1 MSDDANIVAGPSRL
15 ATNLTWVLKL
25 ALAAAFGMA
34 AVAKLMSWPDMVEH
48 FNVIGLGPYFIYIT
62 GGIELTSVVL
72 LLVPPTAFLGALGLV
87 GISLGAFVAQ
97 IGPLHGDVIH
107 VYVLGGLA
115 LIAAWVTTP
124 QFLR

>member
-1 MSDDANIVAGPSRL
+1 MSDDANTGGGSSRL
-15 ATNLTWVLKL
+15 ATILTWVLKL

-34 AVAKLMSWPDMVEH
+34 GFAKLTSSPEMVEH
-48 FNVIGLGPYFIYIT
+48 FNVIGLGPYFIYVT
-62 GGIELTSVVL
+62 GGIEVASVIL
-72 LLVPPTAFLGALGLV
+72 LLLPPTAFLGALGLV
-87 GISLGAFVAQ
+87 GISLGAFIAQ
-97 IGPLHGDVIH
+97 VGPLHGDLIH